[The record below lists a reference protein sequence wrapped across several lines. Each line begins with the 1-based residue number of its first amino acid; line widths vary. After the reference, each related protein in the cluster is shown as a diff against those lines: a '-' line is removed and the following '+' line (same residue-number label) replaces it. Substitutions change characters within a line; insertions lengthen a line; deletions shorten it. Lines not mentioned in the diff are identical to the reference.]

1 MDTWELGPDITN
13 DRIFR
18 KIDSIVERI
27 HQHAVEPLFSMDVK
41 RRSAD
46 LPSPAVSDEY
56 VLKHMI
62 ILIAFSEGVQAK
74 VIDKM
79 VKNGVFDRVFVSYDP
94 KHVANLDPE
103 TLVKTYW
110 DNPSK
115 PTERLAPL
123 YKRSKLSSMVGCA
136 KCLLKIAA
144 QYGSF
149 MQFIEGQK
157 FPNRIDSRENQ
168 RKFWEAFDS
177 TSDYLANIGFPF
189 FRNFTSLC
197 HLLQDLGFDCAKP
210 DSIVMG
216 VAERL
221 GIVGATTKKSQQRPL
236 RERKKTIQIMQM
248 YSIHRS
254 VRTPVVDLYFLI
266 YGGQTDA
273 KKFVEPAFYS
283 L

>member
-1 MDTWELGPDITN
+1 
-13 DRIFR
+13 
-18 KIDSIVERI
+18 
-27 HQHAVEPLFSMDVK
+27 
-41 RRSAD
+41 
-46 LPSPAVSDEY
+46 
-56 VLKHMI
+56 
-62 ILIAFSEGVQAK
+62 VQT
-74 VIDKM
+74 
-79 VKNGVFDRVFVSYDP
+79 GVFDRVFVSYDP
-94 KHVANLDPE
+94 NDVAKLDPE
-103 TLVKTYW
+103 ALAKMYW

-115 PTERLAPL
+115 PRERLAPL

-136 KCLLKIAA
+136 KCLLEIAA

-149 MQFIEGQK
+149 MQFIERQK

-168 RKFWEAFDS
+168 RRFWEAFDY
-177 TSDYLANIGFPF
+177 TSGYLANIGFPF

-248 YSIHRS
+248 YSIHKTI
-254 VRTPVVDLYFLI
+254 RTPVVDLYFLI

-273 KKFVEPAFYS
+273 RKFVEPAFYS
-283 L
+283 LSL